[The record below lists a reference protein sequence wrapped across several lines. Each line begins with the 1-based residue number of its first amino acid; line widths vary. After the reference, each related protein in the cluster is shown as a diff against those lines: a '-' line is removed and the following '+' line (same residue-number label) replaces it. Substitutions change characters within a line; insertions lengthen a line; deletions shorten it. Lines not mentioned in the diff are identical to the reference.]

1 MSLKTT
7 NFPNQSSLT
16 NQFVRTTMTPKHF
29 TLIPTLHPHKLAVL
43 ENPKTGHISYMGQ
56 ILKQLGQTNLM
67 NKDGKPC
74 LLLSDIHKMSDYP
87 PFTIRCKHLIIQS
100 DLTTLIINT
109 PPENCGR
116 VAMLLEQAGFTCTFT
131 N

>member
-1 MSLKTT
+1 M
-7 NFPNQSSLT
+7 PAQ
-16 NQFVRTTMTPKHF
+16 HF

-56 ILKQLGQTNLM
+56 ILKQLGQTNLL
-67 NKDGKPC
+67 NKDGKAV
-74 LLLSDIHKMSDYP
+74 LLLSDIHKLSDHP
-87 PFTIRCKHLIIQS
+87 PFTIRCKDRIIQS
-100 DLTTLIINT
+100 DLSTSILNT

-116 VAMLLEQAGFTCTFT
+116 VATLLTEAGFTCTFT